1 MKRYKEKKYLQKNCK
16 KINHDR
22 ARKTPEKLLQL
33 NDELVKI
40 EFTKIIQNIGKE
52 K

>member
-1 MKRYKEKKYLQKNCK
+1 MKLHKEKNIYKRTVK
-16 KINHDR
+16 KINHDI

-40 EFTKIIQNIGKE
+40 QFTKIIQNIGKE